1 MDRISFNKIKKMA
14 REDLFLVE
22 KSRNL
27 MTCTLIVNGEEQEV
41 GIFMISDDY
50 EAALRRMTKL
60 IEKSEIKKNV
70 E

>member
-27 MTCTLIVNGEEQEV
+27 MTCTLIVNGEEKEV

-50 EAALRRMTKL
+50 ESALRRMTKL

>member
-1 MDRISFNKIKKMA
+1 MDRVSFNKIKKMA

-27 MTCTLIVNGEEQEV
+27 MTCTLIVNGEEREV

>member
-27 MTCTLIVNGEEQEV
+27 MTCTLIVNGEEKEV

-70 E
+70 G

>member
-1 MDRISFNKIKKMA
+1 MDRVSFNKIKKMA

-50 EAALRRMTKL
+50 ESALRRMTKL

>member
-22 KSRNL
+22 KGRNL
-27 MTCTLIVNGEEQEV
+27 MTCTLIVNGEEKALGV
-41 GIFMISDDY
+41 FMISDNFEDA
-50 EAALRRMTKL
+50 ERRMTKL
-60 IEKSEIKKNV
+60 IEKSEKLKHG

>member
-1 MDRISFNKIKKMA
+1 MDRILFNKIKKMA

-27 MTCTLIVNGEEQEV
+27 MTCTLIVNGEEKEV

-50 EAALRRMTKL
+50 DAALRRMTKL

>member
-27 MTCTLIVNGEEQEV
+27 MTCTLIVNGEEKEV

>member
-1 MDRISFNKIKKMA
+1 MDRVSFNKIKKMA

-27 MTCTLIVNGEEQEV
+27 MTCTLIVNGEEKEV

>member
-1 MDRISFNKIKKMA
+1 MDRVSFNKIKKMA

>member
-14 REDLFLVE
+14 RGDLFLVE

-27 MTCTLIVNGEEQEV
+27 MTCTLIVNGEEKEV

-50 EAALRRMTKL
+50 KAALRRMTKL

>member
-27 MTCTLIVNGEEQEV
+27 MTCTLIVNGEEKEV

-50 EAALRRMTKL
+50 DAALRRMTKL

>member
-22 KSRNL
+22 KGRNL
-27 MTCTLIVNGEEQEV
+27 MTCTLIVNGEEKEV
-41 GIFMISDDY
+41 GVFMISDNFD
-50 EAALRRMTKL
+50 AALRRMTKL
-60 IEKSEIKKNV
+60 IEKSENLKNV

>member
-27 MTCTLIVNGEEQEV
+27 MTCTLIVNGEEKEV

-50 EAALRRMTKL
+50 ETALRRMTKL